1 MQSHLLS
8 SFDSLAPKGDAFWI
22 PETCTLVEVGDHGD
36 HLAAFVQTAHEEKVR
51 AERSK
56 YRRIPRPNLACSD
69 ELFRCASD
77 VALVERQFPERDVR
91 AAASITL
98 LVSSCFNVTSPDGP
112 PHAVE
117 PPTVKCTVPTPPDAS
132 CDGSSDSDA
141 MADDASSDDAST
153 PIVVGGCDAGPPSYQ
168 YNECAL
174 PPSTCADSHWAA
186 YFDDGICV
194 QGYCQ
199 LTTKYHYC
207 PGGCAGGYC
216 ITGGSGSTLA
226 RRGF

>member
-1 MQSHLLS
+1 M
-8 SFDSLAPKGDAFWI
+8 KI
-22 PETCTLVEVGDHGD
+22 
-36 HLAAFVQTAHEEKVR
+36 
-51 AERSK
+51 
-56 YRRIPRPNLACSD
+56 RILG
-69 ELFRCASD
+69 
-77 VALVERQFPERDVR
+77 
-91 AAASITL
+91 AAALTTF

-112 PHAVE
+112 PHPVV
-117 PPTVKCTVPTPPDAS
+117 PPIVKCTVPTPPDAS
-132 CDGSSDSDA
+132 CEASSDTDASSDDA
-141 MADDASSDDAST
+141 SSDDASSDDAST
-153 PIVVGGCDAGPPSYQ
+153 PIVLGGGCDAGPPSYQ

-199 LTTKYHYC
+199 LTTKYHFC

-216 ITGGSGSTLA
+216 ITGGGGSTLA